1 MALTKY
7 NYNSFNV
14 TPVAGAALAFDADAD
29 GFSTVASTSMVLI
42 KTLTASSSSTL
53 ALVNGSADVVL
64 DSTYPVYRFVF
75 INCLPANDGVKFL
88 YSFSNDTGSSYDV
101 TKTSTNFYA
110 GHLENDSAT
119 GFGFDSGLAQ
129 SGDYAFG
136 TVGAI
141 GSAADEGC
149 SGEMFLFNPSSTTFV
164 KQFFGRVTI
173 CGSNPQSQIT
183 YTGGYC
189 NTTAA
194 IDAASFKFESG
205 AIASGTIKMYGIKD
219 S

>member
-1 MALTKY
+1 MAIISNGTTIA
-7 NYNSFNV
+7 NAGAFNV
-14 TPVAGAALAFDADAD
+14 SLG
-29 GFSTVASTSMVLI
+29 SKVLI
-42 KTLTASSSSTL
+42 KTTTVSSATANVTFVHGTS
-53 ALVNGSADVVL
+53 GVVL
-64 DSTYPVYRFVF
+64 DSTYPIYQFVF
-75 INCLPANDGVKFL
+75 INCLPSSDGVKL
-88 YSFSNDTGSSYDV
+88 NYNFSTDTGSNYNV

-110 GHLENDSAT
+110 GHTEADAT

-129 SGDYAFG
+129 STNDAFG

-164 KQFFGRVTI
+164 KHFLGQVTI
-173 CGSNPQSQIT
+173 YGSNPQSQIT

-189 NTTAA
+189 NTTSAVDGVR
-194 IDAASFKFESG
+194 IKFESG
-205 AIASGTIKMYGIKD
+205 NIASGVIKLYGIKD